1 MKYTDFEMEDF
12 VLDKSFQNYCLE
24 KTPEDVAFWQNWITE
39 HPGKSETI
47 RQARE
52 IYIAL
57 NGNHT
62 AAQFVADREAFAIIA
77 EKHLSMA
84 IPDTAGDFI
93 QPAKSTLVRRLVW
106 YSSIAAA
113 VIIIAFFVS
122 RLENH
127 IPATSASNHQLTY
140 NVTETSREG
149 ERKSFRLPDGS
160 KVMLNAG
167 STMQIDEN
175 FNTKTRELS
184 LEGEAFFDVAHD
196 ASRPFIIHTNKMD
209 IKVLGTIF
217 NVRAYPGDKTTET
230 SLIKGS
236 VEITLRE
243 KAIRKI
249 LLRPNEKI
257 VLPNLSDPANTKN
270 TETRGNNEQDF
281 KITGLTYNKN
291 EDIVTEVS
299 WTQNRLAFSNC
310 SFETIAK
317 DLERWYNVTIR
328 FTNEEVEQYRFT
340 ATFDQKNIE
349 QVLKALQLS
358 RYFKYT
364 ITEGNNIIISKQ

>member
-12 VLDKSFQNYCLE
+12 ILDKSFQNYCLE

-39 HPGKSETI
+39 HPEKSETI

-62 AAQFVADREAFAIIA
+62 AAQFVADRNAFAMIA

-84 IPDTAGDFI
+84 IPDTAGSYL

-113 VIIIAFFVS
+113 VIIITFFVS
-122 RLENH
+122 NIGTWSKAEKD
-127 IPATSASNHQLTY
+127 QLTY
-140 NVTETSREG
+140 NVTEKSREG
-149 ERKSFRLPDGS
+149 ERRSFRLPDGS

-196 ASRPFIIHTNKMD
+196 ASRPFIIHTHKMD

-243 KAIRKI
+243 KATRKV

-257 VLPNLSDPANTKN
+257 VLPNLTDPANTKN
-270 TETRGNNEQDF
+270 AATTGNNEQDF

-291 EDIVTEVS
+291 DYVVTEVS

-317 DLERWYNVTIR
+317 DLERWYNVSIR
-328 FTNEEVEQYRFT
+328 FTNEEVKQYRFT

-349 QVLKALQLS
+349 QVLTALQLS

-364 ITEGNNIIISKQ
+364 ITGGNNIIISKQ

>member
-149 ERKSFRLPDGS
+149 ERKSFP
-160 KVMLNAG
+160 
-167 STMQIDEN
+167 T
-175 FNTKTRELS
+175 
-184 LEGEAFFDVAHD
+184 EA
-196 ASRPFIIHTNKMD
+196 R
-209 IKVLGTIF
+209 
-217 NVRAYPGDKTTET
+217 
-230 SLIKGS
+230 
-236 VEITLRE
+236 
-243 KAIRKI
+243 
-249 LLRPNEKI
+249 
-257 VLPNLSDPANTKN
+257 
-270 TETRGNNEQDF
+270 
-281 KITGLTYNKN
+281 
-291 EDIVTEVS
+291 
-299 WTQNRLAFSNC
+299 
-310 SFETIAK
+310 
-317 DLERWYNVTIR
+317 
-328 FTNEEVEQYRFT
+328 
-340 ATFDQKNIE
+340 
-349 QVLKALQLS
+349 
-358 RYFKYT
+358 
-364 ITEGNNIIISKQ
+364 